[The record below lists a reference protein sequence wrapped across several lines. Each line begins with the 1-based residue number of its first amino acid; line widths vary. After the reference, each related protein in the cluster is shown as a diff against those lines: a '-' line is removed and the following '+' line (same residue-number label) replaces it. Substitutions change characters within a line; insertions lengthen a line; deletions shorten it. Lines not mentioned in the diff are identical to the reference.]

1 MSEKDSPQAFEDL
14 AEAEL
19 IQFILDGFRR
29 SLIHYGCWFREVDYQ
44 LGTERAVQV
53 EKEAGD
59 QAWSIILNRLSKIL
73 GFEIEGGVP
82 KALTT
87 MSKEELIKVL
97 DGVAVNWLA
106 NDGVW
111 FQTVERNFGMDTA
124 KRCNDTC
131 WTRFSPYEAFR
142 IKELLGLP
150 PRPGLDGLRR
160 ALAFRLYARI
170 NKQSIHPVDANSFIF
185 RMDDCRVQSAR
196 KRKGL
201 DDYPCKSVGTVEYP
215 FFAHCVDDRIVT
227 ECVGCPPDPHP
238 EEWYCAWKFTLKD

>member
-1 MSEKDSPQAFEDL
+1 MSGKAAPQSFEDL
-14 AEAEL
+14 SEGEL

-44 LGTERAVQV
+44 LGTDRAIAL

-59 QAWSIILNRLSKIL
+59 QAWSIILKRLSKIL
-73 GFEIEGGVP
+73 GFEMEGGVP
-82 KALTT
+82 KALT
-87 MSKEELIKVL
+87 SLSREELMELL

-106 NDGVW
+106 SDGVW
-111 FQTVERNFGMDTA
+111 FQTVERHHGMDAA

-150 PRPGLDGLRR
+150 SRAGLEGLQR

-170 NKQSIHPVDANSFIF
+170 NKQSIHPVDASSFIF

-201 DDYPCKSVGTVEYP
+201 ADYPCKSAGMLEYP
-215 FFAHCVDDRIVT
+215 FFARCVDDRIVT

-238 EEWYCAWKFTLKD
+238 EEWFCAWKFSMET